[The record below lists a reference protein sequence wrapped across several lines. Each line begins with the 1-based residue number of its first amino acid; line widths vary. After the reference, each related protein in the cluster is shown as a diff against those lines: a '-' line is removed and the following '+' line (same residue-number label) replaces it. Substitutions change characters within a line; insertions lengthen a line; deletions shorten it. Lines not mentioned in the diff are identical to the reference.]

1 MCLTLNHHGTIICSF
16 NYPLL
21 PKLQKKLNQPRNEK
35 SSILLTTERKP
46 SNPNWI
52 EIKNIEDRKIV
63 SFLKFT
69 KISNFLVLEIQ
80 RRVSQFLET
89 RIDLSMIGYIWLE
102 LMQKKKLTQTS
113 ETFVIRTSYET
124 CSFPHL

>member
-52 EIKNIEDRKIV
+52 ETKNIEDRKIV
-63 SFLKFT
+63 SFLQFT
-69 KISNFLVLEIQ
+69 KLSCARNSC
-80 RRVSQFLET
+80 RVSQSFSET
-89 RIDLSMIGYIWLE
+89 RID
-102 LMQKKKLTQTS
+102 
-113 ETFVIRTSYET
+113 
-124 CSFPHL
+124 

>member
-52 EIKNIEDRKIV
+52 EIKNIEERIIV
-63 SFLKFT
+63 SFLSLNESWSFH
-69 KISNFLVLEIQ
+69 EP
-80 RRVSQFLET
+80 
-89 RIDLSMIGYIWLE
+89 RITYI
-102 LMQKKKLTQTS
+102 
-113 ETFVIRTSYET
+113 V
-124 CSFPHL
+124 

>member
-35 SSILLTTERKP
+35 SSILLTTERKS

-52 EIKNIEDRKIV
+52 EIKNKEAKKIV
-63 SFLKFT
+63 SFFSFT
-69 KISNFLVLEIQ
+69 EIWN
-80 RRVSQFLET
+80 L
-89 RIDLSMIGYIWLE
+89 LE
-102 LMQKKKLTQTS
+102 LDTEYHM
-113 ETFVIRTSYET
+113 
-124 CSFPHL
+124 HLYIH

>member
-63 SFLKFT
+63 SFLQFT
-69 KISNFLVLEIQ
+69 KISKFLVLEIHAEYHNH
-80 RRVSQFLET
+80 F
-89 RIDLSMIGYIWLE
+89 
-102 LMQKKKLTQTS
+102 
-113 ETFVIRTSYET
+113 
-124 CSFPHL
+124 

>member
-52 EIKNIEDRKIV
+52 EIKNREERRNRKFLVIEWKLEFWWAEYNLYCIRGI
-63 SFLKFT
+63 FLKICT
-69 KISNFLVLEIQ
+69 
-80 RRVSQFLET
+80 
-89 RIDLSMIGYIWLE
+89 DLSTIGWT
-102 LMQKKKLTQTS
+102 K
-113 ETFVIRTSYET
+113 R
-124 CSFPHL
+124 